1 MDLLGWLATAST
13 HPRIGAGCSL
23 YRCCLRSAD
32 SPGIRYGP
40 LTPREG
46 TPLKA
51 ESRSDEGA
59 RGRRGGRTSRAASRL
74 LPSFVGPA
82 EPLRRTIPTY
92 ELLDEDD
99 LVRLEEHSDW
109 ILDEIG
115 VEIHDGEALD
125 LFGQAGARVD
135 GQQARFEPGL
145 VRSLCAT
152 APPVF
157 QMFGRDPTSGITV
170 GGDSV
175 VFTPAYGPP
184 FVSDLEGG
192 RRYATIIDF
201 KNFVKLAQ
209 LSPWMH
215 HSGGTICEPVDL
227 PVNKR
232 HLDMVYAHLRY
243 STKPF
248 MGSVTSAERAED
260 SIQMARICY
269 GTDYL
274 EENCVIQGNINVNSP
289 LVFDG
294 VMVDSLKAYARAN
307 QGCVISPFILG
318 GAMGPVTQPA
328 LVAQAMAE
336 AMVGIALTQLIRPGS
351 PMVLGVFLTTMNL
364 RTGAPTFGTP
374 EANLATYAIGQ
385 LVRRLDLPLRVG
397 GHLTSSKVLDA
408 QAAQESGDTML
419 VGLQAGANFVLQ
431 AAGWLEGGLV
441 IGYEKFVFDL
451 DRCGSLSRML
461 TGLVVDD
468 NTLAADAF
476 REAGVGT
483 NFLGVDHTMANFET
497 ANYQSDL
504 ADDTSFE
511 QWSDAGSLD
520 SAHRANLRWKE
531 MLADYRPPPFDQAV
545 DEALRDFMDSKKAS
559 DEDRWY

>member
-1 MDLLGWLATAST
+1 MLPTLCRFSRD
-13 HPRIGAGCSL
+13 P
-23 YRCCLRSAD
+23 LR
-32 SPGIRYGP
+32 
-40 LTPREG
+40 TPNPTGG

-51 ESRSDEGA
+51 ESRSGEGA
-59 RGRRGGRTSRAASRL
+59 RGRRRGRTSRAASRL

-92 ELLDEDD
+92 ELLGEDD

-201 KNFVKLAQ
+201 ENFVKLAQ

-260 SIQMARICY
+260 SIQMARIY
-269 GTDYL
+269 YSTDYL
-274 EENCVIQGNINVNSP
+274 EEHCVIQGNINVNSP

-419 VGLQAGANFVLQ
+419 VGLHAGANFVLQ

-511 QWSDAGSLD
+511 QWADAGSLD

>member
-1 MDLLGWLATAST
+1 MLPTLCRFSRD
-13 HPRIGAGCSL
+13 P
-23 YRCCLRSAD
+23 LR
-32 SPGIRYGP
+32 
-40 LTPREG
+40 TPNPTGG

-51 ESRSDEGA
+51 ESRSGEGA
-59 RGRRGGRTSRAASRL
+59 RGRRRGRTSRAASRL

-92 ELLDEDD
+92 ELLGEDD

-201 KNFVKLAQ
+201 ENFVKLAQ

-260 SIQMARICY
+260 SIQMARIY
-269 GTDYL
+269 YSTDYL
-274 EENCVIQGNINVNSP
+274 EEHCVIQGNINVNSP

-419 VGLQAGANFVLQ
+419 VGLHAGANFVLQ

>member
-1 MDLLGWLATAST
+1 MFALKVLPTLCFFS
-13 HPRIGAGCSL
+13 
-23 YRCCLRSAD
+23 RCPVTD
-32 SPGIRYGP
+32 S
-40 LTPREG
+40 LTPQEG
-46 TPLKA
+46 IPLLKS
-51 ESRSDEGA
+51 ENRSDKRA
-59 RGRRGGRTSRAASRL
+59 LGRRGGRTSRTASRR
-74 LPSFVGPA
+74 LPSFIGAA
-82 EPLRRTIPTY
+82 EPLRRSIPTY

-125 LFGQAGARVD
+125 LFRQAGARVD
-135 GQQARFEPGL
+135 GRQARFEPGF
-145 VRSLCAT
+145 VRALCAT

-157 QMFGRDPTSGITV
+157 QMFGRNSTSDITV
-170 GGDSV
+170 GGNSV
-175 VFTPAYGPP
+175 VFVPAYGPP

-192 RRYATIIDF
+192 RRYATINDF
-201 KNFVKLAQ
+201 ENFVKLAQ
-209 LSPWMH
+209 MSPWMH

-248 MGSVTSAERAED
+248 MGSVTSVERAED
-260 SIQMARICY
+260 SLQMARICY
-269 GTDYL
+269 GADYL
-274 EENCVIQGNINVNSP
+274 ENHCVIQGNININSP
-289 LVFDG
+289 LVFDQ

-328 LVAQAMAE
+328 LVAQALAE

-385 LVRRLDLPLRVG
+385 LARRLDLPLRAG

-431 AAGWLEGGLV
+431 AAGWLEGGLG

-451 DRCGSLSRML
+451 DRCGSHSRML
-461 TGLVVDD
+461 SGLLVDE
-468 NTLAADAF
+468 NTLATDAF
-476 REAGVGT
+476 REVGAGA
-483 NFLGVDHTMANFET
+483 NFLGASHTMANFET

-511 QWSDAGSLD
+511 QWSADGSLD

-531 MLADYRPPPFDQAV
+531 MLAQYHPPPFDQSA
-545 DEALRDFMDSKKAS
+545 DEELRGFMDSKKAS